1 MAISDDIDVY
11 FVGFGEDA
19 DLDGNTIQVIFSN
32 YHDPLLMGMAEGRRI
47 TATAKTS
54 DVSSV
59 SIGDLITIR
68 EENYTIREFEL
79 VKPDGAFTKLI
90 LEEA

>member
-1 MAISDDIDVY
+1 MAVSDDVDVY
-11 FVGFGEDA
+11 FVGFGESA
-19 DLDGNTIQVIFSN
+19 DLNGETIQIIFSN
-32 YHDPLLMGMAEGRRI
+32 YHEPLLMGMAEGRRI

-59 SIGDLITIR
+59 SMGDLIVIR
-68 EENYTIREFEL
+68 DANYKITETEL
-79 VKPDGAFTKLI
+79 GKPDGRFTKLI